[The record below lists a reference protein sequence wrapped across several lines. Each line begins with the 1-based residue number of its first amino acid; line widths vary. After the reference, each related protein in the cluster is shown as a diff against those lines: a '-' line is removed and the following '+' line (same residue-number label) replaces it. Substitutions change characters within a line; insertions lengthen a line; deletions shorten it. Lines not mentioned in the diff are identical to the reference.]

1 MISSKIREFFSTPR
15 PAQASLPSQGQGSTR
30 LSCQL
35 LIKPPNLLM
44 AHFPNASFT
53 PLSFDPT
60 GTVFCYC
67 AGTDTV
73 FHLYSRIDKITGEQ
87 DLQMIVVEAFSYP
100 QLRRFFRV
108 DAEVFLKCRP
118 LRAAAA
124 APAEAKRTRVNL
136 SAVGLRF
143 QTIQPFNQGEQVD
156 IEMQLPGEPPELIH
170 CLGRVMRSGSG
181 KDNRS
186 REVAIDLVEIPVE
199 AQDKIIK
206 FCLIE
211 QRRQIR
217 LKVQVLDPGVI

>member
-1 MISSKIREFFSTPR
+1 MISSKIREFFSISR

-35 LIKPPNLLM
+35 LIKPPNRLL
-44 AHFPNASFT
+44 AHFPNATFT

-60 GTVFCYC
+60 GMVFCYC

-73 FHLYSRIDKITGEQ
+73 FHLYSRIDKVQGEQ
-87 DLQMIVVEAFSYP
+87 DLQLVIVEAFSYP

-108 DAEVFLKCRP
+108 DAEVSLKCRP
-118 LRAAAA
+118 LRDLGV
-124 APAEAKRTRVNL
+124 PPVEAKRTRVNL

-143 QTIQPFNQGEQVD
+143 QTTQSFKQGEQVD
-156 IEMQLPGEPPELIH
+156 IEMELPGEPSEVIR
-170 CLGRVMRSGSG
+170 CIGRVMRSGSG

-186 REVAIDLVEIPVE
+186 RDVAIDMVEIPVE